1 MSSQNRIAVSV
12 ADLPLNVPWEKCFA
26 MAAEAGADGVE
37 LMGGPRAGWNHSR
50 IDRWARELKLPIV
63 SVHQAS
69 WEILRLIVAE
79 GNMKQAAGWANL
91 YVIHPPLT
99 RGDDGN
105 GYFESIDG
113 WAKKYRMK
121 VCLENMPPTKMMKWV
136 NFLGKTD
143 AKWVEVEEVAK
154 ECQRRGW
161 TMTLDTSHWQ
171 QEKPDEKK
179 LARIL
184 PVLENIHISDWG
196 GDKQH
201 LGLGQGRMDI
211 EAWMRWILR
220 YYPGQVTL
228 ELTPKYW
235 VDGVSYLRELQE
247 SIRILRL
254 WLK

>member
-1 MSSQNRIAVSV
+1 
-12 ADLPLNVPWEKCFA
+12 
-26 MAAEAGADGVE
+26 
-37 LMGGPRAGWNHSR
+37 
-50 IDRWARELKLPIV
+50 
-63 SVHQAS
+63 
-69 WEILRLIVAE
+69 
-79 GNMKQAAGWANL
+79 
-91 YVIHPPLT
+91 
-99 RGDDGN
+99 
-105 GYFESIDG
+105 
-113 WAKKYRMK
+113 
-121 VCLENMPPTKMMKWV
+121 
-136 NFLGKTD
+136 
-143 AKWVEVEEVAK
+143 
-154 ECQRRGW
+154 
-161 TMTLDTSHWQ
+161 MTLDTSHWQ